1 MSNRK
6 VLAGEIPNVKLV
18 TGSWN
23 CSTSLNVIV
32 SQHIV
37 FVPCIPEDVKHD
49 ASFSEASTGKMPVM
63 LSRSWSLDR
72 NTISSIVLGPKV
84 VKLDL

>member
-1 MSNRK
+1 MSTRK
-6 VLAGEIPNVKLV
+6 VLAVEIPNVKLV

-23 CSTSLNVIV
+23 CSTSLNIIV

-49 ASFSEASTGKMPVM
+49 ASFSEASTGKTPVTV
-63 LSRSWSLDR
+63 
-72 NTISSIVLGPKV
+72 N
-84 VKLDL
+84 